1 MSAPFTPTI
10 RTTPEL
16 NENLPKSKGMNIV
29 GIIDNLPFKYIKG
42 LDNENY
48 KNDVRHDL
56 SDTQVTIGKFQK
68 KLKDGTYA
76 PKIWG
81 GPTLVA
87 TGEFHEDGNPM
98 YELVTGWHRSSAMI
112 NEGYGDG
119 YFVIVT
125 FFSVNG
131 KSANYWKSIW
141 KSVENKKN
149 ADFVQNS
156 RKEVDIVGKTTQMI
170 QDGEIEFNKSD
181 NSKEGVEK
189 KTKVIIDA
197 LTDQECTQSEI
208 HSLLPKI
215 LSNLGEKK
223 GIVFPFPKKKWSEF
237 VETYETNNDNEY
249 VKAVQFE
256 SVSEK
261 DYEYRFMM
269 KFLTELSQN
278 CTFDENGEVLEI
290 PEKYEN
296 VTILAKILEGSK
308 SKVLNIR
315 NAKNT
320 FFEDN
325 TNIILKAAKVLVKLK
340 ENDTLPN
347 TKFAPQLFGEKSAVE
362 VKKT

>member
-112 NEGYGDG
+112 NEGYVDG

-237 VETYETNNDNEY
+237 VETY
-249 VKAVQFE
+249 
-256 SVSEK
+256 
-261 DYEYRFMM
+261 
-269 KFLTELSQN
+269 
-278 CTFDENGEVLEI
+278 
-290 PEKYEN
+290 
-296 VTILAKILEGSK
+296 
-308 SKVLNIR
+308 
-315 NAKNT
+315 
-320 FFEDN
+320 
-325 TNIILKAAKVLVKLK
+325 
-340 ENDTLPN
+340 
-347 TKFAPQLFGEKSAVE
+347 
-362 VKKT
+362 